1 MDMKKDTLVPRDLI
15 DKAEAGK
22 KLLEE
27 FEKAV
32 APAIAWYRK
41 NCDPHQ
47 TIVISDGMARLV
59 SDELGVPFETIK

>member
-1 MDMKKDTLVPRDLI
+1 MDVKNDALVPEDLI
-15 DKAEAGK
+15 AKAEAGRK
-22 KLLEE
+22 QMED

-32 APAIAWYRK
+32 APAIAWYKK